1 LSVAEHLED
10 SPLFKGVNLA
20 DREALIQVMQR
31 RSFPTGTVLFRK
43 GDPGQ
48 AMYIILSGRVR
59 IFTQD
64 AQGNELT
71 LRYLSEIFG
80 EFSVLD
86 QQPRSASAAAA
97 DDLEVLI
104 LQRDD
109 FLSFLKERPLVG
121 LSMMRNL
128 AERVRY
134 TTTYLQ
140 KVMDATRQLLEG
152 NYDQAVQ
159 DIPDSET
166 DAEIQ
171 GLLQSFVQ
179 MVQGVQAREHTLK
192 QELDSSQPS
201 S

>member
-1 LSVAEHLED
+1 MNVAEYLED
-10 SPLFKGVNLA
+10 SPLFKGVKLE

-31 RSFPTGTVLFRK
+31 RSFPHGTVLFRK
-43 GDPGQ
+43 GDPGH

-71 LRYLSEIFG
+71 LRYLSQMFG

-104 LQRDD
+104 LQRED

-140 KVMDATRQLLEG
+140 KVMDATRQLMEG
-152 NYDQAVQ
+152 HYDQAVQ
-159 DIPDSET
+159 AIPDSET

-179 MVQGVQAREHTLK
+179 MVQGVQAREHTLQ
-192 QELDSSQPS
+192 QELDSSQTS